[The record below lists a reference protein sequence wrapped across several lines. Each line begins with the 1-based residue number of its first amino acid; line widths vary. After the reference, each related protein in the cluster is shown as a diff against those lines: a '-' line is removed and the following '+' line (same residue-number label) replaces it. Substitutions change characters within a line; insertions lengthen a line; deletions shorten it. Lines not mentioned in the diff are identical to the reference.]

1 MYRGCPEIKI
11 APNKREVLITEGLS
25 YQGFELARVKL
36 QYMYD
41 GNTEEIKFGLS
52 HSKVS
57 VHEGSSYQDFSVV
70 QLPRHS
76 SMNYYCFIK

>member
-1 MYRGCPEIKI
+1 
-11 APNKREVLITEGLS
+11 
-25 YQGFELARVKL
+25 
-36 QYMYD
+36 MYD

-70 QLPRHS
+70 QLFFAS
-76 SMNYYCFIK
+76 SQLDELLLLRQIIDNCESH

>member
-1 MYRGCPEIKI
+1 
-11 APNKREVLITEGLS
+11 
-25 YQGFELARVKL
+25 
-36 QYMYD
+36 MYD